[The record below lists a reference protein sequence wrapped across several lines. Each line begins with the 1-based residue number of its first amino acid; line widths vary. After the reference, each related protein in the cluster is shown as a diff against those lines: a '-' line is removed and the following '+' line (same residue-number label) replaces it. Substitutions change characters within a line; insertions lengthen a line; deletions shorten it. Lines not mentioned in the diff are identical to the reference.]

1 MNPILFFEDV
11 SELHNSS
18 IRHINAINTGMHM
31 LRQRRRLRQLGV
43 CLIFIYRKVVKTDE
57 LSTLEYPI
65 RRKQPRSGNDTSVS
79 VPVREACISISGRLS
94 SCGLKVGE
102 DTLRSYIGSC
112 GQSIWGNRRER
123 KILYQIICDKS
134 FTHTIL
140 YCPVVVYRISSNT

>member
-1 MNPILFFEDV
+1 MIQEKKKQTKHTSIGLWDEPNIVFEDV

-79 VPVREACISISGRLS
+79 VPVRAACISIPRRLS
-94 SCGLKVGE
+94 SSGLKVGE
-102 DTLRSYIGSC
+102 DNFRSYIGSC
-112 GQSIWGNRRER
+112 GQSFKHNYIMT
-123 KILYQIICDKS
+123 D
-134 FTHTIL
+134 
-140 YCPVVVYRISSNT
+140 